1 MTLSWLDLVLDST
14 IPTPLCS
21 FGVTW
26 YTPSLVQPCKIIITF
41 FSTEE
46 EATEYTDGGR
56 TRPRGGRG
64 KVLIQS
70 LAAVE
75 HTPEEVVALI
85 KKYVHMT
92 KSKFKQGYIQ

>member
-1 MTLSWLDLVLDST
+1 MVGLDIELGGLNLEFYHT
-14 IPTPLCS
+14 TFGS
-21 FGVTW
+21 FGVTCW
-26 YTPSLVQPCKIIITF
+26 YTPWYNPVKSLHITY

-64 KVLIQS
+64 KVLMQS

-75 HTPEEVVALI
+75 HPPEEVVALI
-85 KKYVHMT
+85 KKYVYVYH
-92 KSKFKQGYIQ
+92 